1 MQDRELEERKIFV
14 YTVERDRKAKHSLFV
29 YLPVTEHIRTPTV
42 TAFLGA
48 NKLMPVS
55 LRQQINCLCLMN
67 PLRCA

>member
-55 LRQQINCLCLMN
+55 LR
-67 PLRCA
+67 